1 MLKASPAAV
10 RSDNGQH
17 FRPVEQVAPGSD
29 GLYLW
34 RIHREDGAGTP
45 LLFCGTTAF
54 IPPDCARRDSSAL
67 ISGIREGECWSS
79 GHAVKE
85 TVS

>member
-1 MLKASPAAV
+1 MFSTGV
-10 RSDNGQH
+10 SH
-17 FRPVEQVAPGSD
+17 FWLDIQ
-29 GLYLW
+29 LYL
-34 RIHREDGAGTP
+34 HQALAKAGAPWDRWTAVIRQDLAP
-45 LLFCGTTAF
+45 LLLCGTTAF

-85 TVS
+85 NDS